1 MALQVGKKI
10 AILGS
15 GYGLTELFPVLNSF
29 SDVYTFLMRPRDSSV
44 GLNNSP
50 VDRAEYVSLD
60 EIINNEEIK
69 LVFVALPPSLHLELF
84 QKLASSGKSVYLE
97 KPAGLSENEATEIAK
112 IAKETNTSLYI
123 GFQFRFDPGLEFF
136 AKETQQIRRNDPDF
150 KVTVN
155 WHITELNV
163 PKTGWKNEIKMG
175 GGVFRD
181 HLCHVIDYIRYAFEF
196 GSDEYIFS
204 ELQLASQKSLL
215 LNEVVLK
222 SDRIN
227 IEIKRGMVEESFWSI
242 GVSGSQSNYT
252 MSSIYPFNLDTYKFV
267 AENKELDKELESR
280 WVETKMRLRAISP
293 DFDSRRHAL
302 RSYIERVFKDEELPF
317 GVNGEIAL
325 PNIFDA
331 MYTQKFADK
340 LIAVGEPKY

>member
-1 MALQVGKKI
+1 MAVHVGKKI

-15 GYGLTELFPVLNSF
+15 GFGFTELFPVLNSF
-29 SDVYTFLMRPRDSSV
+29 NDVYTFLLRPRDPSL
-44 GLNNSP
+44 GLDNSFL
-50 VDRAEYVSLD
+50 DRAEYVSLD
-60 EIINNEEIK
+60 EIINNKEIK
-69 LVFVALPPSLHLELF
+69 LVFVALPPSLHLEYF
-84 QKLASSGKSVYLE
+84 QKLASSGKTVYLE
-97 KPAGLSENEATEIAK
+97 KPAGLSEKEAIEIAN
-112 IAKETNTSLYI
+112 IAKETATRLYI

-136 AKETQQIRRNDPDF
+136 AKETQQIRRTDPNF
-150 KVTVN
+150 RVTVN
-155 WHITELNV
+155 WHITESNV
-163 PKTGWKNEIKMG
+163 SKTGWKNEIKMG

-181 HLCHVIDYIRYAFEF
+181 HLCHVIDYIRYSFEF
-196 GSDEYIFS
+196 GSDDYIFS

-227 IEIKRGMVEESFWSI
+227 IEIKRGIFEESRWSI
-242 GVSGSQSNYT
+242 SISDSQSNFT
-252 MSSIYPFNLDTYKFV
+252 ISSVYPFDLDTYKFA

-302 RSYIERVFKDEELPF
+302 RAYIEKVFNDEELPF
-317 GVNGEIAL
+317 GENGEMAL

-340 LIAVGEPKY
+340 LIAVEGPEY